1 MYFVRF
7 LRQEF
12 FILAD
17 SRGIVHENKKHNLHF
32 GFYDKYT
39 DTYVVMKTF
48 IVELVC
54 NYYNTNM

>member
-48 IVELVC
+48 IV
-54 NYYNTNM
+54 